1 MPSLDFR
8 CGYRATLGGPG
19 VPRFLH
25 PTKTGAYSCQ
35 VEGGGRR
42 EREHSYLLKRLCPE
56 PVFSLG
62 SAIRLLWASVCLS
75 VKWGVDRDRE
85 AAKKVFKVVFVGSP
99 NSHEG
104 RWLALLL
111 PARVITDKP
120 ILVCP

>member
-1 MPSLDFR
+1 MGRGSHASFILQR
-8 CGYRATLGGPG
+8 Q
-19 VPRFLH
+19 VPTSARW
-25 PTKTGAYSCQ
+25 KEEA
-35 VEGGGRR
+35 EG
-42 EREHSYLLKRLCPE
+42 REHSYLLKRLCPE

-111 PARVITDKP
+111 PARVLTDKP